1 MSKVLNVVSFSGIY
15 PDTLGD
21 YLVGLGL
28 LAASAQQWPAIRGC
42 WRNGSFTLIGD
53 KIERTSIESYLFR
66 EWHPA
71 AYERWWEKAYKE
83 DRDSAKKKRPLEAT
97 VRLRA
102 QQENTIL
109 RSLDATV
116 VTLHR
121 PVNNP
126 IFGNL
131 AGQLGA
137 KRDFSKVQL
146 ACLQFLN
153 IARDKALKLDSVA
166 KDLASVLKQL
176 DKNENKVA
184 LLCGWLRLT
193 LFAEDCQD
201 VPPIGS
207 AGTWFVYA
215 NRTYNSG
222 QDWYR
227 EGEISPWSFLLALE
241 GAMMLVGGIDRRLSA
256 KARPYAVFP
265 FVTEA
270 SSAASEGEIGLAKAE
285 FWAPLWEQP
294 ATLQEIRTLLKRG
307 LARIGER
314 TAKAPH
320 EFAVAA
326 LAAGVDAGVTTFA
339 RFVLR
344 QTTSS
349 QVYEAIPRERIQVKE
364 VQSQESKMVEP
375 LLPWLDHLPFEVS
388 DSKQRGKFK
397 GLRGPIEQA
406 IINVAAQPEEPERWQ
421 GLLSMLADTQ
431 RRIDHNK
438 LLRGQCHALPWL
450 DQAWFAKCW
459 PVPPAEMLVAR
470 AIASIGA
477 TTDEPIIINIYG
489 VEPHKHTNPNFS
501 GEQRPQR
508 VIWHSGQPLRV
519 LADVLERRLID
530 TDAAS
535 PLPLR
540 AKHLCT
546 AEVFAGLMTRGLDFE
561 MIVRWIP
568 PLSLIRWDQQQ
579 IIASS
584 AEEITTSSSLDGT
597 SLLHALFRPLFY
609 PGKLRISRENLFPDR
624 LLPRAITA
632 RRLLNLIRQ
641 GNWDE
646 AIQLACGRYLA
657 AGQTVVKP
665 PSNIHADGEL
675 LAAALLTPL
684 QEHVIAAGLR
694 RWLQPK
700 RNNGK

>member
-1 MSKVLNVVSFSGIY
+1 MSKVLNVVPFSGVC
-15 PDTLGD
+15 PDSLGN

-53 KIERTSIESYLFR
+53 EIERASIESYLLR
-66 EWHPA
+66 EWSPT
-71 AYERWWEKAYKE
+71 AYERWWAETQKKDTKAKT
-83 DRDSAKKKRPLEAT
+83 DRGLWAMRSRAVVGQVRILDAHIVGSGRNQFNPVLGTGGNVGKRDLAKACADARVLLSKAKQDQKTAWLITTLEAGGSD
-97 VRLRA
+97 VLPRL
-102 QQENTIL
+102 
-109 RSLDATV
+109 
-116 VTLHR
+116 
-121 PVNNP
+121 NN
-126 IFGNL
+126 
-131 AGQLGA
+131 
-137 KRDFSKVQL
+137 
-146 ACLQFLN
+146 
-153 IARDKALKLDSVA
+153 
-166 KDLASVLKQL
+166 
-176 DKNENKVA
+176 
-184 LLCGWLRLT
+184 
-193 LFAEDCQD
+193 
-201 VPPIGS
+201 

-215 NRTYNSG
+215 NKTFNGG

-270 SSAASEGEIGLAKAE
+270 PAPALEGEIGLAKAE

-349 QVYEAIPRERIQVKE
+349 QVYEAIPREQIQVKE
-364 VQSQESKMVEP
+364 VQSQESRLVEP
-375 LLPWLDHLPFEVS
+375 LLPWLDRLPFEPS

-406 IINVAAQPEEPERWQ
+406 IIDIAAQPEEPERWQ
-421 GLLSMLADTQ
+421 GLLLMLADTQ

-438 LLRGQCHALPWL
+438 LLRGQCRALPWL
-450 DQAWFAKCW
+450 EQAWFAKCW
-459 PVPPAEMLVAR
+459 PVPPAEMLAAR

-477 TTDEPIIINIYG
+477 ATDEPIIINIYG
-489 VEPHKHTNPNFS
+489 VEPHKRTNPNFS

-508 VIWHSGQPLRV
+508 VVWHSGQPLRV

-530 TDAAS
+530 TDATS

-540 AKHLCT
+540 AMHVCT
-546 AEVFAGLMTRGLDFE
+546 AEVLAGFMTRGLDFD

-579 IIASS
+579 TITPS
-584 AEEITTSSSLDGT
+584 AEERTASSSLDGT

-632 RRLLNLIRQ
+632 RRLLTLIRQ
-641 GNWDE
+641 ENWDE
-646 AIQLACGRYLA
+646 AIQLAGGRYLA
-657 AGQTVVKP
+657 AGHATVKP
-665 PSNIHADGEL
+665 PPNIHADGEL

-684 QEHVIAAGLR
+684 QEHVITAGLG

-700 RNNGK
+700 RNDGK